1 MMKLALVFAIVCVST
16 PLLAQAPDQG
26 APADQAPRAGGSHAD
41 QGDNSRKGSMMKEAV
56 QACRKQ
62 AMAKG
67 LKPGKD
73 MRQAVTDC
81 VIKDHP
87 GMADIM
93 TCRMAGLDKG
103 LTPGSSEMKSFVKDC
118 AKTKRG
124 GAWRMLPDQK
134 G

>member
-26 APADQAPRAGGSHAD
+26 APADQAPRGGSDAD
-41 QGDNSRKGSMMKEAV
+41 PADKSRKGSMMKEAV
-56 QACRKQ
+56 QACRRQ

-93 TCRMAGLDKG
+93 NCRTAGLDKG
-103 LTPGSSEMKSFVKDC
+103 MTPGSSEMKSFVKDC

-124 GAWRMLPDQK
+124 GA
-134 G
+134 